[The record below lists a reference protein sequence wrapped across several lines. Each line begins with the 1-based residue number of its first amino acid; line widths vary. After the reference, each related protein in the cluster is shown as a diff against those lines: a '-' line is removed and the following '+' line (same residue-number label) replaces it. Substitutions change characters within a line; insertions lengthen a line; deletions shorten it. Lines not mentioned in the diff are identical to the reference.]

1 MNGFIVNFNTLTIS
15 LFLCVF
21 FIILSSIGTR
31 KSKKNIIQLSLI
43 GTILTMKMCYF
54 LKRTSADTIITK
66 DYKLF
71 YMFLVGDI
79 MILMFFYL
87 ISNDE
92 KMNLRRRIIFFINYI
107 VCIFSFYLSINEIY
121 TSLNNIMIISLIA
134 SNIYMFYSKY
144 PKVIQAVSLFY
155 IINFMLILQSHLINL
170 LIYSN
175 ILLDLLLVSVIFFKT
190 YIIYIEQPNI
200 KYSKTES
207 NLNRSSINM
216 KLYDEKLNNYRM
228 VNQILQADY
237 DLKEQNLHIL
247 LGQFK
252 KSALLIDEEN
262 YIINNDVVF
271 KNMFHSYN
279 DYHAAIKLDDF
290 LNDNMVEKEK
300 FLQSIENSR
309 YYSESVITEIST
321 KDGRIFECVFSLYE
335 EYESSSVICILSD
348 ITYEKKIALKIQEND
363 IKYKKIV
370 ENIPYSIILEKNKE
384 IIYNNNKLDIDL
396 DNSTIKN
403 IILNSATKGEINYI
417 DDENK
422 EISLYVD
429 RIKFIEDYEEIS
441 LIEIKDISNYKN
453 LLSKLEMSTNQYKT
467 LIDTIPEAICV
478 LDYES
483 KEFEYANDTFFEL
496 FKIQDIENMDL
507 DEIYNDI
514 AISSG
519 NINENIKYI
528 RKTLKD
534 GYGGLINIESS
545 VVLINVN
552 KSTKMVLII
561 RDITEEIKVE
571 SMKKEIL
578 ESEIINKDKDDF
590 FINMSHELL
599 TPANLLHSSN
609 QFIERNCKDVIKREP
624 NGEFANCI
632 FVMKKHVEILITLI
646 NKIMELSKL
655 EEDHH
660 KESNDIYDI
669 VSLCEDI
676 VTQLNKYTAYK
687 GINIVFD
694 TEEEELYTKIDS
706 DDITKAILTLLSVV
720 VKNSRI
726 KSTIDFNIKT
736 KLDKVIITIE
746 NFKRYSYEQYL
757 DNYEEKIFNL
767 SMSIAK
773 LIINKYKGKVDM
785 KTNKDDCILIEI
797 ELNME
802 KNINDNEKTIKIID
816 ENFIYNE
823 YKKICDL

>member
-1 MNGFIVNFNTLTIS
+1 MNVFTVNLNILTVTL
-15 LFLCVF
+15 FVCVF
-21 FIILSSIGTR
+21 FIILSGIWIR
-31 KSKKNIIQLSLI
+31 KGMRNMIQLMLI
-43 GTILTMKMCYF
+43 ATILAMKICYF
-54 LKRTSADTIITK
+54 FRRVELDTIMMR
-66 DYKLF
+66 DYRLI
-71 YMFLVGDI
+71 YVFLVAD
-79 MILMFFYL
+79 MVILMFFYL
-87 ISNDE
+87 LNSYE
-92 KMNLRRRIIFFINYI
+92 KNRVGKSMILFVNYTA
-107 VCIFSFYLSINEIY
+107 CIFSFYLSMSGLY
-121 TSLNNIMIISLIA
+121 DYLNNLIVIYLIIC
-134 SNIYMFYSKY
+134 NIYLFYNKFSK
-144 PKVIQAVSLFY
+144 IIHAISLFY
-155 IINFMLILQSHLINL
+155 LINFILILQSNTINL

-175 ILLDLLLVSVIFFKT
+175 LILDFVLALIIFFKT
-190 YIIYIEQPNI
+190 YVTYIEQPNI
-200 KYSKTES
+200 KYLKTES
-207 NLNRSSINM
+207 NLNRSVINM

-228 VNQILQADY
+228 VNKILQEDY
-237 DLKEQNLHIL
+237 KSKENNLHIL

-252 KSALLIDEEN
+252 KSALLIDEDN
-262 YIINNDVVF
+262 DIINNDVVF
-271 KNMFHSYN
+271 KSMFSLYN
-279 DYHAAIKLDDF
+279 DYHEAIKLDDF
-290 LNDNMVEKEK
+290 LNDNIIEKEK
-300 FLQSIENSR
+300 FLQSIEKAR
-309 YYSESVITEIST
+309 YYSESIIIEVSS
-321 KDGRIFECVFSLYE
+321 KDGRIFECVISLYE
-335 EYESSSVICILSD
+335 EYESLSVICILSD
-348 ITYEKKIALKIQEND
+348 ITYEKKIALKIQENN
-363 IKYKKIV
+363 IKYKKVV

-396 DNSTIKN
+396 NNSAIKN
-403 IILNSATKGEINYI
+403 IILNSATKGEIHYI
-417 DDENK
+417 DDDNK
-422 EISLYVD
+422 EINLYVD
-429 RIKFIEDYEEIS
+429 RLKFIEDNEEIS
-441 LIEIKDISNYKN
+441 LIEIKDISKYKN

-467 LIDTIPEAICV
+467 LVDVIPEAICV

-483 KEFEYANDTFFEL
+483 KVFEYANDTFFDL

-519 NINENIKYI
+519 NVNENIKYM
-528 RKTLKD
+528 RKVLKD

-609 QFIERNCKDVIKREP
+609 QFIERNCKDIIKREP
-624 NGEFANCI
+624 DGELAKAI
-632 FVMKKHVEILITLI
+632 SVMKKYVEILITLI

-655 EEDHH
+655 EGDNYE
-660 KESNDIYDI
+660 ESADIYDI

-676 VTQLNKYTAYK
+676 TTQLNKYTTYK
-687 GINIVFD
+687 NINIVFD
-694 TEEEELYTKIDS
+694 TDEEEVYTKIDS

-736 KLDKVIITIE
+736 KGDKVIITIE
-746 NFKRYSYEQYL
+746 NFKRYNYEKYL
-757 DNYEEKIFNL
+757 DNYEEKIINL

-785 KTNKDDCILIEI
+785 KSNKEDCVLIEI
-797 ELNME
+797 ELNIE
-802 KNINDNEKTIKIID
+802 KNINDNEKNIKIID

>member
-1 MNGFIVNFNTLTIS
+1 M
-15 LFLCVF
+15 
-21 FIILSSIGTR
+21 
-31 KSKKNIIQLSLI
+31 
-43 GTILTMKMCYF
+43 
-54 LKRTSADTIITK
+54 
-66 DYKLF
+66 
-71 YMFLVGDI
+71 LV
-79 MILMFFYL
+79 
-87 ISNDE
+87 
-92 KMNLRRRIIFFINYI
+92 
-107 VCIFSFYLSINEIY
+107 
-121 TSLNNIMIISLIA
+121 
-134 SNIYMFYSKY
+134 
-144 PKVIQAVSLFY
+144 
-155 IINFMLILQSHLINL
+155 LQSNLINL

-175 ILLDLLLVSVIFFKT
+175 IFLDLLFVSVIFFKT

-207 NLNRSSINM
+207 NLNRSAINM
-216 KLYDEKLNNYRM
+216 KLYDERLNNYRM
-228 VNQILQADY
+228 VNKILQEDY
-237 DLKEQNLHIL
+237 DLKEKNLHIL

-290 LNDNMVEKEK
+290 LNDNMIEKEK
-300 FLQSIENSR
+300 FLQSIENAR

-396 DNSTIKN
+396 NNSTIKN

-417 DDENK
+417 DGENK

-429 RIKFIEDYEEIS
+429 RIKFIEDNEEIS

-534 GYGGLINIESS
+534 GYGGLVNIESS

-552 KSTKMVLII
+552 KSNKMVLII

-609 QFIERNCKDVIKREP
+609 QFIERNCKDIIKREP

-655 EEDHH
+655 EEDNH
-660 KESNDIYDI
+660 KESNNIYDI

-694 TEEEELYTKIDS
+694 TEEEEIYTRIDS

-736 KLDKVIITIE
+736 KVDKVIITIE
-746 NFKRYSYEQYL
+746 NFKRYNYEQYL
-757 DNYEEKIFNL
+757 DNYEEKILNL

-785 KTNKDDCILIEI
+785 KTNKDDCILIEM
-797 ELNME
+797 EFNME

>member
-1 MNGFIVNFNTLTIS
+1 MNGFIVNFDTLTIS

-21 FIILSSIGTR
+21 FIILSSIGIK
-31 KSKKNIIQLSLI
+31 KSKKNIIQISLI
-43 GTILTMKMCYF
+43 GTILTMKICYF
-54 LKRTSADTIITK
+54 LKRILAHTIITK
-66 DYKLF
+66 DYNLF

-79 MILMFFYL
+79 IILMFFYL

-92 KMNLRRRIIFFINYI
+92 KMNLRRRIIFFINYL
-107 VCIFSFYLSINEIY
+107 VCIFSFHLSINDIY
-121 TSLNNIMIISLIA
+121 TSLNNFMIISLIA

-144 PKVIQAVSLFY
+144 PRVIQAVSLFY
-155 IINFMLILQSHLINL
+155 IINFMLVLQSHLINL

-175 ILLDLLLVSVIFFKT
+175 ILLDLLIVSVIFFKT
-190 YIIYIEQPNI
+190 YIIYIEQPKI

-207 NLNRSSINM
+207 NLNRSAINM
-216 KLYDEKLNNYRM
+216 KLYDERLNNYRM
-228 VNQILQADY
+228 VNKILQEDY
-237 DLKEQNLHIL
+237 DLKEKNLHIL

-290 LNDNMVEKEK
+290 LNDNMIEKEK
-300 FLQSIENSR
+300 FLQSIENAR

-396 DNSTIKN
+396 NNSTIKN

-429 RIKFIEDYEEIS
+429 RIKFIEDNEEIS

-578 ESEIINKDKDDF
+578 ESEIVNKDKDDF

-609 QFIERNCKDVIKREP
+609 QFIERNCKDIIKREP
-624 NGEFANCI
+624 NGEFASCI
-632 FVMKKHVEILITLI
+632 LVMKKHVEILITLI

-694 TEEEELYTKIDS
+694 TEEEEIYTRIDS

-736 KLDKVIITIE
+736 KVDKVIITIE
-746 NFKRYSYEQYL
+746 NFKRYNYEQYL
-757 DNYEEKIFNL
+757 DNYEEKILNL

-785 KTNKDDCILIEI
+785 KTNKDDCILIEM

>member
-1 MNGFIVNFNTLTIS
+1 
-15 LFLCVF
+15 
-21 FIILSSIGTR
+21 
-31 KSKKNIIQLSLI
+31 
-43 GTILTMKMCYF
+43 MKICYF
-54 LKRTSADTIITK
+54 LKRIEAHTIITK
-66 DYKLF
+66 DYNLF

-79 MILMFFYL
+79 IILMFFYL
-87 ISNDE
+87 VSNDE

-121 TSLNNIMIISLIA
+121 TSLNNFMIISLIA

-144 PKVIQAVSLFY
+144 PKVIQAISLFY
-155 IINFMLILQSHLINL
+155 IINFMLVLQSHLINL

-207 NLNRSSINM
+207 NLNRSAINM
-216 KLYDEKLNNYRM
+216 KLYDERLNNYRM
-228 VNQILQADY
+228 VNKILQEDY
-237 DLKEQNLHIL
+237 DLKEKNLHIL

-290 LNDNMVEKEK
+290 LNDNMIEKEK
-300 FLQSIENSR
+300 FLQSIENAR

-348 ITYEKKIALKIQEND
+348 ITYEKKIALKIQENN

-396 DNSTIKN
+396 NNSTIKN

-429 RIKFIEDYEEIS
+429 RIKFIEDNEEIS

-507 DEIYNDI
+507 DEIYTDI

-561 RDITEEIKVE
+561 RDITEEIKVK

-609 QFIERNCKDVIKREP
+609 QFIERNCKDIIKREP

-726 KSTIDFNIKT
+726 KRRIDFNIKT
-736 KLDKVIITIE
+736 KVDKVIITIE
-746 NFKRYSYEQYL
+746 NFKRYNYEQYL
-757 DNYEEKIFNL
+757 DNYEEKILNL

-785 KTNKDDCILIEI
+785 KTNKDDCILIEM

>member
-1 MNGFIVNFNTLTIS
+1 
-15 LFLCVF
+15 
-21 FIILSSIGTR
+21 
-31 KSKKNIIQLSLI
+31 
-43 GTILTMKMCYF
+43 MKICYF
-54 LKRTSADTIITK
+54 LKRILAHTIITK
-66 DYKLF
+66 DYNLF

-79 MILMFFYL
+79 IILMFFYL

-92 KMNLRRRIIFFINYI
+92 KMNLRRRIIFFINYL
-107 VCIFSFYLSINEIY
+107 VCIFSFHLSINDIY
-121 TSLNNIMIISLIA
+121 TSLNNFMIISLIA

-144 PKVIQAVSLFY
+144 PRVIQAVSLFY
-155 IINFMLILQSHLINL
+155 IINFMLVLQSHLINL

-175 ILLDLLLVSVIFFKT
+175 ILLDLLIVSVIFFKT
-190 YIIYIEQPNI
+190 YIIYIEQPKI

-207 NLNRSSINM
+207 NLNRSAINM
-216 KLYDEKLNNYRM
+216 KLYDERLNNYRM
-228 VNQILQADY
+228 VNKILQEDY
-237 DLKEQNLHIL
+237 DLKEKNLHIL

-290 LNDNMVEKEK
+290 LNDNMIEKEK
-300 FLQSIENSR
+300 FLQSIENAR

-396 DNSTIKN
+396 NNSTIKN

-429 RIKFIEDYEEIS
+429 RIKFIEDNEEIS

-578 ESEIINKDKDDF
+578 ESEIVNKDKDDF

-609 QFIERNCKDVIKREP
+609 QFIERNCKDIIKREP
-624 NGEFANCI
+624 NGEFASCI
-632 FVMKKHVEILITLI
+632 LVMKKHVEILITLI

-694 TEEEELYTKIDS
+694 TEEEEIYTRIDS

-736 KLDKVIITIE
+736 KVDKVIITIE
-746 NFKRYSYEQYL
+746 NFKRYNYEQYL
-757 DNYEEKIFNL
+757 DNYEEKILNL

-785 KTNKDDCILIEI
+785 KTNKDDCILIEM

>member
-1 MNGFIVNFNTLTIS
+1 MNGFIVNLNTLTIS

-21 FIILSSIGTR
+21 FIILYSLGTR
-31 KSKKNIIQLSLI
+31 RSKKNIIQLVLI
-43 GTILTMKMCYF
+43 GTILIMKIGYF
-54 LKRTSADTIITK
+54 LKRIETDSIITK
-66 DYKLF
+66 DHRLF

-79 MILMFFYL
+79 IILILFYF
-87 ISNDE
+87 ISSDE
-92 KMNLRRRIIFFINYI
+92 NIKLHRKIIIFINYSA
-107 VCIFSFYLSINEIY
+107 CIFSFYLSINSIY
-121 TSLNNIMIISLIA
+121 TSLNDFMIINLIV
-134 SNIYMFYSKY
+134 SNIYLFYSKY
-144 PKVIQAVSLFY
+144 PKVIQAISLFY
-155 IINFMLILQSHLINL
+155 IINFILVLQGHFVNY

-175 ILLDLLLVSVIFFKT
+175 ILLDLFIVSLIFFKT
-190 YIIYIEQPNI
+190 YMTYIEQPNI

-207 NLNRSSINM
+207 NLNRSAINM

-228 VNQILQADY
+228 ISRLLQEDY
-237 DLKEQNLHIL
+237 NLKENNLHIL
-247 LGQFK
+247 LGHFK
-252 KSALLIDEEN
+252 KSALLIDEDN

-271 KNMFHSYN
+271 KNMFNSYN
-279 DYHAAIKLDDF
+279 DYNTAIELEDF
-290 LNDNMVEKEK
+290 LNDNIIEKEK
-300 FLQSIENSR
+300 FLQSIEKAK
-309 YYSESVITEIST
+309 YYRESVIIEVSS

-348 ITYEKKIALKIQEND
+348 ITHEKKIALKIQEND

-396 DNSTIKN
+396 NNGTINS

-429 RIKFIEDYEEIS
+429 RLKFIEDGEEIS

-483 KEFEYANDTFFEL
+483 KEFEYANDTFFDL
-496 FKIQDIENMDL
+496 FKIQDIENMEL
-507 DEIYNDI
+507 DEIYNNI

-534 GYGGLINIESS
+534 GCGGLINIESS
-545 VVLINVN
+545 VVLINIH
-552 KSTKMVLII
+552 KYTKMVLII

-571 SMKKEIL
+571 SIKKEIL

-609 QFIERNCKDVIKREP
+609 QFIERNCRDIIKREP

-632 FVMKKHVEILITLI
+632 YVMKKHVEVLITLI

-655 EEDHH
+655 EEDSY
-660 KESNDIYDI
+660 KESNGIYDI

-676 VTQLNKYTAYK
+676 VTQLNKYTVYK
-687 GINIVFD
+687 DINIIFD

-706 DDITKAILTLLSVV
+706 DNITKAILTLLSVV
-720 VKNSRI
+720 VKNSRE

-736 KLDKVIITIE
+736 KADKVIITIE
-746 NFKRYSYEQYL
+746 NFKRYNYEQYL
-757 DNYEEKIFNL
+757 DNYEEEIINI

-773 LIINKYKGKVDM
+773 LIVSKYKGKVEM
-785 KTNKDDCILIEI
+785 KTNKDDCMLIEI
-797 ELNME
+797 ELNIE

-816 ENFIYNE
+816 ENFICDE